1 MTAERRSSVILEEAK
16 LSTQRNVTFF
26 LLILLAGVTIAVFM
40 GTDQSERSTQQQ
52 TIINLAMLAV
62 GFWLGS
68 SKSSADK
75 DASMARIAEASAPVA
90 AAAVAAAALPGK
102 TDIKTDE
109 VKIAAEH
116 ATVNEAPQPPK
127 DTP

>member
-1 MTAERRSSVILEEAK
+1 MTAERRSAVILEEAK

-90 AAAVAAAALPGK
+90 AAAVAAASIPTK